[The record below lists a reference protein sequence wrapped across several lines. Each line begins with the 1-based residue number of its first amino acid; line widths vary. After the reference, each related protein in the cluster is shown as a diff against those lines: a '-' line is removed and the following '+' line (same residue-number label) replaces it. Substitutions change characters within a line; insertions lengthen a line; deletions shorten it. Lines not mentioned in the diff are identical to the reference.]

1 LGGSVETAGLPNHS
15 KRGRW
20 IALAI
25 IGLAIVLVAGL
36 AIYAS
41 SRPSTDDASIDADI
55 VHVAPEVGGRI
66 IAIAVSENER
76 VRKGSLLF
84 QIDPQPYSLAISQAE
99 ADLRLAEA
107 ELSTRRRFLAT
118 QRSTAVIAADQTRNA
133 QANYGLA
140 SRTTQRLG
148 PLTAQGFVPKQ
159 QLDQAEVTEHDA
171 ATAVRQAQQ
180 QQAAAQ
186 EAIDTEAAAVA
197 LVSARR
203 AALGLARRHLADTT
217 VRATHDGLV
226 VGLTVSSGEFVAP
239 AQALFTLINTEAWF
253 AMANF
258 RETDLR
264 SIAPGSCVTVFGM
277 GSDSRPIKG
286 IVEGLGWGVLDED
299 RINLP
304 RSLPYVE
311 RSLNWVRVAQRFPV
325 RVKLQ
330 DPPPDLRL
338 GESAVVEVNYGASC
352 R

>member
-1 LGGSVETAGLPNHS
+1 METAGLPS
-15 KRGRW
+15 PSRRGRW
-20 IALAI
+20 IAQTI
-25 IGLAIVLVAGL
+25 IGLSIVFVAGL
-36 AIYAS
+36 AFYTS

-55 VHVAPEVGGRI
+55 IHVAPEVGGRI
-66 IAIAVSENER
+66 MTIAVYENER
-76 VRKGSLLF
+76 VPKGTLLF
-84 QIDPQPYSLAISQAE
+84 QIDPQPYSLAVAQAE
-99 ADLRLAEA
+99 ADLRFAEA

-118 QRSTAVIAADQTRNA
+118 QKSNATIAADRTREA
-133 QANYGLA
+133 KANYGLA
-140 SRTTQRLG
+140 SRTTERLN

-159 QLDQAEVTEHDA
+159 QLDQAEVAEHDA

-180 QQAAAQ
+180 QQTAA
-186 EAIDTEAAAVA
+186 EVAIDTEAAAVA
-197 LVSARR
+197 LVNARQ
-203 AALGLARRHLADTT
+203 AALDLARRHLADTS

-239 AQALFTLINTEAWF
+239 GQSLFTLINTEAWF

-264 SIAPGSCVTVFGM
+264 SIALGTCATVFGM
-277 GSDSRPIKG
+277 GRDSRPIKG
-286 IVEGLGWGVLDED
+286 VVEGLGWGVLDQD

-325 RVKLQ
+325 RIKLQ
-330 DPPPDLRL
+330 DPPHDLRL
-338 GESAVVEVNYGASC
+338 GESAVVEINYGASC